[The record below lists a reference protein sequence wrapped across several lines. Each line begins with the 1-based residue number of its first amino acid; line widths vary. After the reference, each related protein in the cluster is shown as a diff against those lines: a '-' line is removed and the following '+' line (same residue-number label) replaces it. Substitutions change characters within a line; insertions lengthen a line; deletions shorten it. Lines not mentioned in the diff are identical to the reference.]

1 MAVSST
7 GTDIPRVLILGH
19 SFVRRLRSD
28 LHARFDERA
37 AKNFDLQGTAEI
49 FMHGVGDRTVPKL
62 RKMDM
67 GVITR
72 ISPDIVILDIGTN
85 DLALAPP
92 EVVGSDI
99 EELVRSLV
107 AEYSVRAV
115 VLCQVTPR
123 TTNKSSNFNERAKL
137 LNQYTRVVIDP
148 IEQAICWTHRGFS
161 NPFVTPFLSDGVH
174 FNPMGQ
180 YTLYRSYREAIK
192 HAIGVIR
199 QDGN

>member
-7 GTDIPRVLILGH
+7 GTEIPKVLILGH
-19 SFVRRLRSD
+19 SFESFVRRLRSD

-49 FMHGVGDRTVPKL
+49 FMHGVGGRTVPKL

-67 GVITR
+67 GVVTR

-85 DLALAPP
+85 DLALAQP

-107 AEYSVRAV
+107 AESTPCAPWFCAKSLHVR
-115 VLCQVTPR
+115 QT
-123 TTNKSSNFNERAKL
+123 RAL
-137 LNQYTRVVIDP
+137 IL
-148 IEQAICWTHRGFS
+148 
-161 NPFVTPFLSDGVH
+161 
-174 FNPMGQ
+174 M
-180 YTLYRSYREAIK
+180 REPSF
-192 HAIGVIR
+192 
-199 QDGN
+199 

>member
-1 MAVSST
+1 
-7 GTDIPRVLILGH
+7 
-19 SFVRRLRSD
+19 
-28 LHARFDERA
+28 
-37 AKNFDLQGTAEI
+37 
-49 FMHGVGDRTVPKL
+49 MHGVGGRTVPKL

-107 AEYSVRAV
+107 AEYCVRAV

-123 TTNKSSNFNERAKL
+123 ATNKSSNFNERAKL
-137 LNQYTRVVIDP
+137 LNQYTRVVIEP

-161 NPFVTPFLSDGVH
+161 NPSVTPFLSDGVH
-174 FNPMGQ
+174 LTPWDNIPC
-180 YTLYRSYREAIK
+180 T
-192 HAIGVIR
+192 GVTAER
-199 QDGN
+199 

>member
-1 MAVSST
+1 MAASST
-7 GTDIPRVLILGH
+7 GTDIHRVLILGH

-28 LHARFDERA
+28 LHACFDERA

-49 FMHGVGDRTVPKL
+49 VMHGVGGRTVPKL
-62 RKMDM
+62 RKLDM
-67 GVITR
+67 GVVTG

-85 DLALAPP
+85 DLTLTSPK
-92 EVVGSDI
+92 VVGSDI

-123 TTNKSSNFNERAKL
+123 ATNKSSNFNERAKL

-148 IEQAICWTHRGFS
+148 IEHAIC
-161 NPFVTPFLSDGVH
+161 
-174 FNPMGQ
+174 
-180 YTLYRSYREAIK
+180 
-192 HAIGVIR
+192 
-199 QDGN
+199 

>member
-7 GTDIPRVLILGH
+7 GTDIPRELIWGH

-28 LHARFDERA
+28 LHARFDQRA

-49 FMHGVGDRTVPKL
+49 FMHGVGGRTAPRL
-62 RKMDM
+62 RQMDM

-72 ISPDIVILDIGTN
+72 ISPDIVILDIETN
-85 DLALAPP
+85 DLSLAPP

-99 EELVRSLV
+99 EELVRSLI

-115 VLCQVTPR
+115 VLCKVTPR
-123 TTNKSSNFNERAKL
+123 ATNKSSNFNERVKL
-137 LNQYTRVVIDP
+137 LNQYTRVMIDP

-161 NPFVTPFLSDGVH
+161 NPSVTSFLSEGVH

-180 YTLYRSYREAIK
+180 YTLYM
-192 HAIGVIR
+192 HA
-199 QDGN
+199 

>member
-7 GTDIPRVLILGH
+7 GTDIPKVLILGH

-49 FMHGVGDRTVPKL
+49 IMHGVSKL

-85 DLALAPP
+85 D
-92 EVVGSDI
+92 
-99 EELVRSLV
+99 R
-107 AEYSVRAV
+107 
-115 VLCQVTPR
+115 
-123 TTNKSSNFNERAKL
+123 
-137 LNQYTRVVIDP
+137 
-148 IEQAICWTHRGFS
+148 
-161 NPFVTPFLSDGVH
+161 GVH
-174 FNPMGQ
+174 LRCAKMLWLNFCPHLTGQ
-180 YTLYRSYREAIK
+180 NNVDTYVKVRVKYFC
-192 HAIGVIR
+192 
-199 QDGN
+199 

>member
-7 GTDIPRVLILGH
+7 SNDIPKVLILGH

-28 LHARFDERA
+28 LHARFDEGA

-49 FMHGVGDRTVPKL
+49 FMHGVGGRTVPKL

-123 TTNKSSNFNERAKL
+123 ATNKGSNFNERAKL
-137 LNQYTRVVIDP
+137 LN
-148 IEQAICWTHRGFS
+148 
-161 NPFVTPFLSDGVH
+161 
-174 FNPMGQ
+174 
-180 YTLYRSYREAIK
+180 
-192 HAIGVIR
+192 
-199 QDGN
+199 